1 VRLITNPRHP
11 LVARTAEP
19 PINFLLESDTVDLS
33 VSEAM
38 STDPA
43 ASEQG
48 WQNGG
53 LAPDGYPRE
62 DSVSTPGITSRK
74 LTPIGSND
82 PTPLTDYF
90 ASNPVDA
97 EPRHRKGP
105 GSIVASLS
113 SRRSSPANSGHVLP
127 PGNISI
133 PDVAV
138 LSPMSERPT
147 PQRETSQM
155 TAESSDSAATIR
167 PTHPA
172 SAPLGRPRPAYPN
185 QSFSALQGFQ
195 YPHRNH
201 PPTLRQRSSHPSQIL
216 TFSSAIASLHQTGA
230 RTAGNSPAVTPG
242 NGLFSPAVAPPAH
255 EDWESPDT
263 PGTYASPFLH
273 FTHRQAPKETHVADV
288 DVDPIS
294 GRKIINHYEIIDELG
309 RGTHGKVKLGR
320 DIKTQHTH
328 VAIKIVE
335 RYSKRRRLGKLGNA
349 EDKVKKEVAILKK
362 ARHPNVVALLE
373 VIDDPNRKKVYIVL
387 EWVERGEI
395 TWRVKAPKEIAIVE
409 ARRYESGKREKV
421 DPEWDAED
429 DAVTLEAQ
437 RRLRRQ
443 KRVLIRTA
451 RKMRQEAL
459 DNPHTWSHEMGDDFS
474 DDSDDDRLSR
484 VSTTTAGSISS
495 EVDMQKLMAAA
506 GRRISRTASPLPPI
520 PQKQESGA
528 FLTLTEER
536 PYEEP
541 DMMLSSSPVQMQ
553 DTLSHKSLDG
563 TMYGAYDFSSGEASR
578 VPSVTSLHS
587 SAKSSR
593 QNTGDLAQI
602 ANEVLESDLNP
613 ELEYVPCM
621 SMQNVRVAFRDTL
634 LGLQYLHYQG
644 IVHRDIKPPNL
655 LQTIDNRVKI
665 SDFGVSYL
673 GRPLH
678 DEEAPEELS
687 EGEAR
692 DLDDEAKELAK
703 TVGTPAFFAPELC
716 ITDPMDDPPPVT
728 KAIDVWALGI
738 TLFCMLYA
746 RTPFVDNEFVVMR
759 QIADEDIYIPRKRLL
774 PINTK
779 SQSRP
784 SSHGRIFP
792 PAGSGKRHEFDL
804 SYEPIDD
811 DLYDLLQRL
820 LIKNPSKRITL
831 EEVRHHPWVLADL
844 PNKMAWLEETDSNR
858 ESQGKK
864 IEVSNEDMN
873 TAVVPIQWVERVR
886 SGIKRVG
893 ERLGFGNVLQGRSRS
908 GSNVG
913 IPGMHSG
920 PPSTSSSSST
930 ISQDARRS
938 SLRGDES
945 IFSALKAS
953 REGEHPLSRS
963 VTASPETDKHS
974 TGFFDH
980 EILRPESMD
989 AVLSEERSPTSSP
1002 RPPPPERS
1010 RTITSTS
1017 GSVRTVKQG
1026 DVNGNLARESPPT
1039 SPGLPGTPL
1048 ALDSPGGSHLGGLLG
1063 GAGRRILKTVRERSA
1078 ARSQPADLRGR
1089 SSIRGAST
1097 ESLDP
1102 HGEPS
1107 IAVSQTS
1114 VAGHVDL
1121 PESLRVITPGSANN
1135 SRRGS
1140 PVSSRAGSV
1149 VSGSPRLLRPNFG
1162 VFSRQSSTTSLR
1174 SEARSSMSQHG
1185 SDGTPVKPMPRSL
1198 VNESSAEDWQR
1209 ADDERVRRLIREGES
1224 EGLSTHDSNGRP
1236 QVSLLGRRCPP
1247 SPDDNEIQWRRP
1259 SAADNSQPMS
1269 SQETSPTGHASQ
1281 LPSLVSSSSDFG
1293 SAVSM
1298 SVSNPSIPS
1307 VISEASS
1314 LDHVESGLG
1323 AKDSD
1328 STLNGFASTKPTFR
1342 TEFIEDE
1349 EGYSPDRDETALD
1362 SDNDDDYEDESSSDS
1377 DGGLVMRR
1385 RRSGGGKQLHH
1396 SNSSS
1401 SPRTGSLAAALEAA
1415 HSKQRRGTGLSR
1427 GSKRSSRSGS
1437 NNTMKKVRTRDS
1449 EDERGRQDIQE
1460 E

>member
-1 VRLITNPRHP
+1 MR
-11 LVARTAEP
+11 A
-19 PINFLLESDTVDLS
+19 DYD
-33 VSEAM
+33 
-38 STDPA
+38 
-43 ASEQG
+43 
-48 WQNGG
+48 
-53 LAPDGYPRE
+53 
-62 DSVSTPGITSRK
+62 STPRSEVPVSAK
-74 LTPIGSND
+74 ATPSGSNESTS
-82 PTPLTDYF
+82 TPLTDYF
-90 ASNPVDA
+90 TRNPADP
-97 EPRHRKGP
+97 ETRIRQGP

-113 SRRSSPANSGHVLP
+113 SRRSSPVYPSHASS
-127 PGNISI
+127 PGKPTI
-133 PDVAV
+133 PEVAV
-138 LSPMSERPT
+138 MSPGPSDRPV
-147 PQRETSQM
+147 PQREASTL
-155 TAESSDSAATIR
+155 TTESSDSTATLR
-167 PTHPA
+167 PTVNIGPA
-172 SAPLGRPRPAYPN
+172 SAPIGRPRPAYPN
-185 QSFSALQGFQ
+185 QSFAALQGFQ
-195 YPHRNH
+195 YPHRGH

-216 TFSSAIASLHQTGA
+216 TFSSAIASLHQSGS
-230 RTAGNSPAVTPG
+230 RTAGNSPAATPG
-242 NGLFSPAVAPPAH
+242 HGLFSPPSEPPAH
-255 EDWESPDT
+255 EDYESPNT
-263 PGTYASPFLH
+263 SGTYASPFLH

-294 GRKIINHYEIIDELG
+294 GRKLINHYEIIDELG

-320 DIKTQHTH
+320 DLSTPDSH

-373 VIDDPNRKKVYIVL
+373 VIDDPSRKKVYIVL

-395 TWRVKAPKEIAIVE
+395 TWRVKAPKETAIVE
-409 ARRYESGKREKV
+409 ARRYEREKRGKS
-421 DPEWDAED
+421 DLRWDAED
-429 DAVTLEAQ
+429 EAVTAEAQ

-443 KRVLIRTA
+443 KRVLIRAA
-451 RKMRQEAL
+451 RRIRQETL

-474 DDSDDDRLSR
+474 DESDDDRLSR
-484 VSTTTAGSISS
+484 VSTTTAGSAPC
-495 EVDMQKLMAAA
+495 EVDIAKLMAAA
-506 GRRISRTASPLPPI
+506 GRRISRTASPMPTI
-520 PQKQESGA
+520 PQKQETGA

-541 DMMLSSSPVQMQ
+541 DTRMSSSPVQME
-553 DTLSHKSLDG
+553 TISHKSLDG
-563 TMYGAYDFSSGEASR
+563 TMYGAYDFSSGENSR
-578 VPSVTSLHS
+578 VPSIVNSLHS
-587 SAKSSR
+587 SANPSR
-593 QNTGDLAQI
+593 HNTGDLAQI

-655 LQTIDNRVKI
+655 LQTIDHRVKI

-687 EGEAR
+687 ENEAR

-746 RTPFVDNEFVVMR
+746 RTPYVDNEFVVMR
-759 QIADEDIYIPRKRLL
+759 QIADEEIYIPRKRLL

-779 SQSRP
+779 PQSRP
-784 SSHGRIFP
+784 GSHGRVFP
-792 PAGSGKRHEFDL
+792 PAGSGKRHELDL
-804 SYEPIDD
+804 SYEEIDD
-811 DLYDLLQRL
+811 DLHDLLKRL
-820 LIKNPSKRITL
+820 LTKDPNKRITL
-831 EEVRHHPWVLADL
+831 EEVRHHPWVLSDL
-844 PNKMAWLEETDSNR
+844 PNKMSWLDETDSNR
-858 ESQGKK
+858 QSQGKK
-864 IEVSNEDMN
+864 IEVSNEDVN
-873 TAVVPIQWVERVR
+873 TAVVPLQWVERMR

-908 GSNVG
+908 GSTAG
-913 IPGMHSG
+913 TPGAHSG
-920 PPSTSSSSST
+920 PPSASSSSST
-930 ISQDARRS
+930 ISQDARRH

-963 VTASPETDKHS
+963 VTASPETERH
-974 TGFFDH
+974 TNGFF
-980 EILRPESMD
+980 EPEPPRPESV
-989 AVLSEERSPTSSP
+989 ASVLSQRMHASSP

-1017 GSVRTVKQG
+1017 GSVRTVKQS
-1026 DVNGNLARESPPT
+1026 DVKEGSPPP
-1039 SPGLPGTPL
+1039 SPGLPGTPM
-1048 ALDSPGGSHLGGLLG
+1048 ALESPGGSNLGGLLG

-1078 ARSQPADLRGR
+1078 ARSHAPDFRGR
-1089 SSIRGAST
+1089 SSNREGST

-1102 HGEPS
+1102 HAGPS
-1107 IAVSQTS
+1107 VAVSQTS
-1114 VAGHVDL
+1114 AAGHVDL
-1121 PESLRVITPGSANN
+1121 PEALRVITPGTSANN

-1140 PVSSRAGSV
+1140 PVSSRAPSV
-1149 VSGSPRLLRPNFG
+1149 VSGSPKFLRSTRGPL
-1162 VFSRQSSTTSLR
+1162 SRKSSASSLR
-1174 SEARSSMSQHG
+1174 SDARSSVSHHG
-1185 SDGTPVKPMPRSL
+1185 NEETPVKQAARNVMP
-1198 VNESSAEDWQR
+1198 ESSAEDWQR
-1209 ADDERVRRLIREGES
+1209 ADDERVRKLIREGES
-1224 EGLSTHDSNGRP
+1224 DDNASHDGHPRP
-1236 QVSLLGRRCPP
+1236 QVTLHRRRCPP
-1247 SPDDNEIQWRRP
+1247 SPDDHDPHRIDLRRP
-1259 SAADNSQPMS
+1259 SAADVS
-1269 SQETSPTGHASQ
+1269 SHETSPTGHAGQ
-1281 LPSLVSSSSDFG
+1281 LPPSLVSSSSDFG

-1314 LDHVESGLG
+1314 VDPAEGVPTEELE

-1328 STLNGFASTKPTFR
+1328 STLNNGFTKPTFR
-1342 TEFIEDE
+1342 TELVEDE
-1349 EGYSPDRDETALD
+1349 EGYSPDHDETALD
-1362 SDNDDDYEDESSSDS
+1362 SDNDDDDDDDYESSSDS

-1385 RRSGGGKQLHH
+1385 RRSGGGKALHH

-1401 SPRTGSLAAALEAA
+1401 SPRNGSLAAALEAA
-1415 HSKQRRGTGLSR
+1415 HAKQRRGTGLSR

-1449 EDERGRQDIQE
+1449 EDERAHQDIQE

>member
-1 VRLITNPRHP
+1 
-11 LVARTAEP
+11 
-19 PINFLLESDTVDLS
+19 
-33 VSEAM
+33 M
-38 STDPA
+38 STDSA
-43 ASEQG
+43 ASEQD

-53 LAPDGYPRE
+53 LAPDGYQRE
-62 DSVSTPGITSRK
+62 DSTSTLGITSRK

-113 SRRSSPANSGHVLP
+113 SRRSSPANSGHVLS
-127 PGNISI
+127 PGHIVI

-409 ARRYESGKREKV
+409 ARRYERGRREKV
-421 DPEWDAED
+421 DPKWDAED

-443 KRVLIRTA
+443 KRLLIRTA

-484 VSTTTAGSISS
+484 VSTTTAGSIPS

-506 GRRISRTASPLPPI
+506 GRRISRTASPLPTI

-563 TMYGAYDFSSGEASR
+563 TMYGAYDFSSGETSR
-578 VPSVTSLHS
+578 IPSVTSLHS

-908 GSNVG
+908 GSNAG

-989 AVLSEERSPTSSP
+989 TVLSEDRSSTSSP

-1026 DVNGNLARESPPT
+1026 DLNGNLARESPPT

-1063 GAGRRILKTVRERSA
+1063 GAGRRILRTVRERSA
-1078 ARSQPADLRGR
+1078 ARSQPADPRGR

-1107 IAVSQTS
+1107 VAVSQTS

-1162 VFSRQSSTTSLR
+1162 AFSRQSSTTSLR

-1198 VNESSAEDWQR
+1198 VTESSAEDWQR
-1209 ADDERVRRLIREGES
+1209 ADDERVRKLIREGEA

-1269 SQETSPTGHASQ
+1269 SQETSPTGHATQ

-1314 LDHVESGLG
+1314 IDHVESGLG

-1342 TEFIEDE
+1342 TELVEDE

>member
-1 VRLITNPRHP
+1 MT
-11 LVARTAEP
+11 
-19 PINFLLESDTVDLS
+19 
-33 VSEAM
+33 
-38 STDPA
+38 TDPA
-43 ASEQG
+43 PSEQDR
-48 WQNGG
+48 QDGG
-53 LAPDGYPRE
+53 MTPDGHRRE
-62 DSVSTPGITSRK
+62 ASASTPQSGAPLYVRF
-74 LTPIGSND
+74 TPSESNGSAS
-82 PTPLTDYF
+82 LTDYF
-90 ASNPVDA
+90 VSNPADTA
-97 EPRHRKGP
+97 PPHRNGP
-105 GSIVASLS
+105 GSTATSLS
-113 SRRSSPANSGHVLP
+113 SRRSSPVNHSHAQSSGQP
-127 PGNISI
+127 SM

-138 LSPMSERPT
+138 LSPMSERPV
-147 PQRETSQM
+147 PQREASHL

-167 PTHPA
+167 PLPA
-172 SAPLGRPRPAYPN
+172 ASLSAPLGRPRPAYPN
-185 QSFSALQGFQ
+185 QSFAALQGFQ
-195 YPHRNH
+195 YPHRGH

-216 TFSSAIASLHQTGA
+216 TFSSAIASLHQSGS
-230 RTAGNSPAVTPG
+230 RTVGNSPAVTPG
-242 NGLFSPAVAPPAH
+242 NGLFSPSTGPPAH

-294 GRKIINHYEIIDELG
+294 GRKLINHYEIIDELG

-320 DIKTQHTH
+320 DLKTHDTH

-373 VIDDPNRKKVYIVL
+373 VIDDPSRKKVYIVL

-409 ARRYESGKREKV
+409 ARRYEREKREKS
-421 DPEWDAED
+421 DSKWDAED
-429 DAVTLEAQ
+429 NAVLTEAQ

-443 KRVLIRTA
+443 KRLLIRTA
-451 RKMRQEAL
+451 RRMRQEAL
-459 DNPHTWSHEMGDDFS
+459 SNPHTWSHEMGDDLS

-484 VSTTTAGSISS
+484 VSTATAGSLSS
-495 EVDMQKLMAAA
+495 EVDLAKLMAAA
-506 GRRISRTASPLPPI
+506 GRRISRTASPLPTI

-553 DTLSHKSLDG
+553 DTVSQKSLDG
-563 TMYGAYDFSSGEASR
+563 TMYGAYDFSSGETSR
-578 VPSVTSLHS
+578 VPSVAGLHS
-587 SAKSSR
+587 SAKPSR
-593 QNTGDLAQI
+593 QNTGDLGQI
-602 ANEVLESDLNP
+602 AAEVLESDLNP

-655 LQTIDNRVKI
+655 LQTIDHRVKI

-687 EGEAR
+687 ENEAR

-746 RTPFVDNEFVVMR
+746 RTPYVDNEFVVMR

-792 PAGSGKRHEFDL
+792 PVGSGKRHEFDL
-804 SYEPIDD
+804 VYEPIDD
-811 DLYDLLQRL
+811 DLHDLLQRL
-820 LIKNPSKRITL
+820 LTKDPGKRITL

-858 ESQGKK
+858 QSQGKK
-864 IEVSNEDMN
+864 IEVSNEDVN
-873 TAVVPIQWVERVR
+873 TAVVPLQWVERVR

-908 GSNVG
+908 GSNAG
-913 IPGMHSG
+913 IPGSPSG

-930 ISQDARRS
+930 ISQDARRH

-963 VTASPETDKHS
+963 VTASPETEKNGN
-974 TGFFDH
+974 GFFDH
-980 EILRPESMD
+980 EIQRPESVGMI
-989 AVLSEERSPTSSP
+989 LSQERP

-1017 GSVRTVKQG
+1017 GSVRTVKQA
-1026 DVNGNLARESPPT
+1026 DVNGNLAKDSPPA

-1048 ALDSPGGSHLGGLLG
+1048 ALESPGGSHLGGLLG

-1078 ARSQPADLRGR
+1078 ARSQPSDLRGR

-1097 ESLDP
+1097 ESLDA

-1121 PESLRVITPGSANN
+1121 PESLRVITPATSANN
-1135 SRRGS
+1135 SARGS

-1162 VFSRQSSTTSLR
+1162 LISRKSSTASLK
-1174 SEARSSMSQHG
+1174 SEAVSSISHHG
-1185 SDGTPVKPMPRSL
+1185 SEGTPVKHLSRTL
-1198 VNESSAEDWQR
+1198 VTESSAEDWQR
-1209 ADDERVRRLIREGES
+1209 ADDERIRKLIRES
-1224 EGLSTHDSNGRP
+1224 ETDGLNSNGINGRP
-1236 QVSLLGRRCPP
+1236 QVSLHRRRCPP
-1247 SPDDNEIQWRRP
+1247 SPDDDTRGDIEWRSSR
-1259 SAADNSQPMS
+1259 AADASQPAS
-1269 SQETSPTGHASQ
+1269 SQETSPTGHGGQ
-1281 LPSLVSSSSDFG
+1281 LPSSLLSSSSDLG

-1314 LDHVESGLG
+1314 IEAVDSAPAEELE

-1328 STLNGFASTKPTFR
+1328 STLNGFVKPTLS
-1342 TEFIEDE
+1342 TELVEDE
-1349 EGYSPDRDETALD
+1349 EGYSPDRDETALH
-1362 SDNDDDYEDESSSDS
+1362 SDNEDDYDDESSSDS

-1385 RRSGGGKQLHH
+1385 RRSGGNTKQLQH

-1415 HSKQRRGTGLSR
+1415 HAKQRRGTGLSR

-1449 EDERGRQDIQE
+1449 EDERSRQDIQE

>member
-1 VRLITNPRHP
+1 VRLTKNRGRLSADTCAP
-11 LVARTAEP
+11 EYP
-19 PINFLLESDTVDLS
+19 PHETSDFALDIHVL
-33 VSEAM
+33 SEAM

-43 ASEQG
+43 AGEQDR
-48 WQNGG
+48 QNGK
-53 LAPDGYPRE
+53 PVSEVYKRE
-62 DSVSTPGITSRK
+62 DYDNTPRSEAPGSVK
-74 LTPIGSND
+74 
-82 PTPLTDYF
+82 PTPSGSSESSPWTDYF
-90 ASNPVDA
+90 APIANSTDKELPI
-97 EPRHRKGP
+97 RRGP
-105 GSIVASLS
+105 GSIAASLS
-113 SRRSSPANSGHVLP
+113 SRRSSPNHVQS
-127 PGNISI
+127 PGRQPVTDILMSS
-133 PDVAV
+133 AAT
-138 LSPMSERPT
+138 SERPA
-147 PQRETSQM
+147 PQRETSTL
-155 TAESSDSAATIR
+155 TAESSDSSATIR
-167 PTHPA
+167 PAPA
-172 SAPLGRPRPAYPN
+172 SAPLGRSRPAYPN
-185 QSFSALQGFQ
+185 QSFAALQGFQ
-195 YPHRNH
+195 YPHRGH
-201 PPTLRQRSSHPSQIL
+201 PPTLRQRSSQPSQIL
-216 TFSSAIASLHQTGA
+216 TFSSAIASLHQSGS
-230 RTAGNSPAVTPG
+230 RTAGNSPAATPG
-242 NGLFSPAVAPPAH
+242 HGLYTPATTEPQH
-255 EDWESPDT
+255 EEWESPDT

-294 GRKIINHYEIIDELG
+294 GRKLINHYEIIDELG

-320 DIKTQHTH
+320 DLQTADSY

-373 VIDDPNRKKVYIVL
+373 VIDDPSRKKVYIVL

-409 ARRYESGKREKV
+409 ARRYEREKRANS
-421 DPEWDAED
+421 DSAWDAED
-429 DAVTLEAQ
+429 DAVLAEAQ

-443 KRVLIRTA
+443 KRLLIRAA
-451 RKMRQEAL
+451 RNMKQKTL

-484 VSTTTAGSISS
+484 VSTTTAGSLPS
-495 EVDMQKLMAAA
+495 EVDIAKFMA
-506 GRRISRTASPLPPI
+506 GVNRRISRTASPMPTI
-520 PQKQESGA
+520 PQKQETGA

-541 DMMLSSSPVQMQ
+541 DMTLSSSPVQMP
-553 DTLSHKSLDG
+553 DTVSQKSLDG
-563 TMYGAYDFSSGEASR
+563 TMYGAYDFSSGEHSR
-578 VPSVTSLHS
+578 VNSVVNSLHS
-587 SAKSSR
+587 SAKPSR
-593 QNTGDLAQI
+593 HNTEDLAQI
-602 ANEVLESDLNP
+602 AAEVLESDLNP

-621 SMQNVRVAFRDTL
+621 PMQSVRVAFRDTL

-655 LQTIDNRVKI
+655 LQTIDHRVKI

-687 EGEAR
+687 ESEAH

-716 ITDPMDDPPPVT
+716 ITDPMEDPPPVT

-746 RTPFVDNEFVVMR
+746 RTPYVDNEFVVMR
-759 QIADEDIYIPRKRLL
+759 QIADEEIYIPRKRLL

-792 PAGSGKRHEFDL
+792 PVGSGKRHELDL
-804 SYEPIDD
+804 CYEEIDD
-811 DLYDLLQRL
+811 DLFDLLKRL
-820 LIKNPSKRITL
+820 LTKDPGKRITL
-831 EEVRHHPWVLADL
+831 EEVRHHSWVLADL
-844 PNKMAWLEETDSNR
+844 PNPKAWLEETDSNR
-858 ESQGKK
+858 QSQGKK
-864 IEVSNEDMN
+864 IEVSNEDVN
-873 TAVVPIQWVERVR
+873 TAVVPLQWVERVR

-908 GSNVG
+908 GSSAG
-913 IPGMHSG
+913 IPGSQSG
-920 PPSTSSSSST
+920 PPSTASSSST
-930 ISQDARRS
+930 ISHDARRP

-953 REGEHPLSRS
+953 REGDHPLSRS
-963 VTASPETDKHS
+963 VTASPETEKHS
-974 TGFFDH
+974 SGFFDH
-980 EILRPESMD
+980 ESSRPDSMSAVMSEST
-989 AVLSEERSPTSSP
+989 TSSP
-1002 RPPPPERS
+1002 RPHPPERS

-1017 GSVRTVKQG
+1017 GSVRTVKQS
-1026 DVNGNLARESPPT
+1026 DVKSNLGRESPPP
-1039 SPGLPGTPL
+1039 SPGLPGTPV
-1048 ALDSPGGSHLGGLLG
+1048 ALDSPGGSNLGGLLG
-1063 GAGRRILKTVRERSA
+1063 GAGRRILKTVRERSV
-1078 ARSQPADLRGR
+1078 ARSQASDSRGR
-1089 SSIRGAST
+1089 SMNREDST
-1097 ESLDP
+1097 DSLDS
-1102 HGEPS
+1102 HSVPS
-1107 IAVSQTS
+1107 VAVSQTS

-1121 PESLRVITPGSANN
+1121 PEALRIAPSTN
-1135 SRRGS
+1135 SRS
-1140 PVSSRAGSV
+1140 SSRAPSV
-1149 VSGSPRLLRPNFG
+1149 VSGSPKFLRPNYG
-1162 VFSRQSSTTSLR
+1162 PLSRKSSTTSLR
-1174 SEARSSMSQHG
+1174 SSTSHHANDE
-1185 SDGTPVKPMPRSL
+1185 TPVKQTSRNL
-1198 VNESSAEDWQR
+1198 VTESTSEDWQR
-1209 ADDERVRRLIREGES
+1209 ADDERIRKLIREGEDERAS
-1224 EGLSTHDSNGRP
+1224 RYVSQHAP
-1236 QVSLLGRRCPP
+1236 QVYHHRQCPP
-1247 SPDDNEIQWRRP
+1247 SPDDHGISSNSESRRP
-1259 SAADNSQPMS
+1259 SAAEISQRGS
-1269 SQETSPTGHASQ
+1269 SHETSPTGHAGQ
-1281 LPSLVSSSSDFG
+1281 LPPSLVSSTSDFG

-1314 LDHVESGLG
+1314 IDPAEPAPTEELE

-1328 STLNGFASTKPTFR
+1328 STLNDFSKPTFR

-1362 SDNDDDYEDESSSDS
+1362 SDNDDDYDDESSSDS

-1385 RRSGGGKQLHH
+1385 RRSGGNKQLHH

-1401 SPRTGSLAAALEAA
+1401 SPRTSSLAAALEAA
-1415 HSKQRRGTGLSR
+1415 HAKQRRGTGLSR

-1449 EDERGRQDIQE
+1449 EDERARQDIQE

>member
-1 VRLITNPRHP
+1 
-11 LVARTAEP
+11 
-19 PINFLLESDTVDLS
+19 
-33 VSEAM
+33 M

-43 ASEQG
+43 ASEQHS
-48 WQNGG
+48 QNGG
-53 LAPDGYPRE
+53 QAPGGHKRE
-62 DSVSTPGITSRK
+62 ASASTPRFEMPQYTK
-74 LTPIGSND
+74 PTPSASNEST
-82 PTPLTDYF
+82 TPLTDYF

-97 EPRHRKGP
+97 EPRFKKGP

-113 SRRSSPANSGHVLP
+113 SRRSSPVYPNHAQS
-127 PGNISI
+127 PGLSAM

-138 LSPMSERPT
+138 LSPMSERPV
-147 PQRETSQM
+147 PQREASHL
-155 TAESSDSAATIR
+155 TAESSDSAATLR
-167 PTHPA
+167 PAPA

-216 TFSSAIASLHQTGA
+216 TFSSAIASLHQTGS
-230 RTAGNSPAVTPG
+230 RTAGNSPAATPG
-242 NGLFSPAVAPPAH
+242 NNGLYTPATAPPAH

-294 GRKIINHYEIIDELG
+294 GRKLINHYEIIDELG

-320 DIKTQHTH
+320 DLKTQNNH

-362 ARHPNVVALLE
+362 ARHPNIVALLE
-373 VIDDPNRKKVYIVL
+373 VIDDPSRKKVYIVL

-409 ARRYESGKREKV
+409 ARRYEREKRENSDSK
-421 DPEWDAED
+421 WDAED
-429 DAVTLEAQ
+429 DAVLSEAQ
-437 RRLRRQ
+437 RRLRRH
-443 KRVLIRTA
+443 KRLLIRTA
-451 RKMRQEAL
+451 RRMRQEAL
-459 DNPHTWSHEMGDDFS
+459 DNPHTWSHEMGDDLS

-484 VSTTTAGSISS
+484 VSTTTAGSLSS
-495 EVDMQKLMAAA
+495 DVDMAKLMAAA

-520 PQKQESGA
+520 PQAQESGA

-553 DTLSHKSLDG
+553 DTISHKSLDG
-563 TMYGAYDFSSGEASR
+563 TMYGAYDFSSGETSR
-578 VPSVTSLHS
+578 VHSNASLHS
-587 SAKSSR
+587 SAKPSR
-593 QNTGDLAQI
+593 HNTGDLAQI
-602 ANEVLESDLNP
+602 AAEVLESDLNP

-655 LQTIDNRVKI
+655 LQTIEGRVKI

-687 EGEAR
+687 ENEAR

-746 RTPFVDNEFVVMR
+746 RTPYVDNEFVVMR
-759 QIADEDIYIPRKRLL
+759 QIADEEIYIPRKRLL

-804 SYEPIDD
+804 SYEAIDD
-811 DLYDLLQRL
+811 DLHDLLQRL
-820 LIKNPSKRITL
+820 LIKDPGKRITL

-844 PNKMAWLEETDSNR
+844 PNKVAWLEETDSNR
-858 ESQGKK
+858 QSEGKK
-864 IEVSNEDMN
+864 IEVSNDDVD
-873 TAVVPIQWVERVR
+873 TAVVPLQWVERVR

-908 GSNVG
+908 GSNAG
-913 IPGMHSG
+913 IPGAHSG
-920 PPSTSSSSST
+920 PPSASSSSST
-930 ISQDARRS
+930 ISQDARRH

-963 VTASPETDKHS
+963 VTASPETEKHS
-974 TGFFDH
+974 IGFFDH
-980 EILRPESMD
+980 ESPRPESV
-989 AVLSEERSPTSSP
+989 ASILSQDRLVTSSP

-1017 GSVRTVKQG
+1017 GSVRTVKQS
-1026 DVNGNLARESPPT
+1026 DVNGNLAKDSPPS
-1039 SPGLPGTPL
+1039 SPGLPGAPL
-1048 ALDSPGGSHLGGLLG
+1048 ALESPGGSHLGGLLG

-1078 ARSQPADLRGR
+1078 ARSQTSDLRGR
-1089 SSIRGAST
+1089 SSTRGAST

-1114 VAGHVDL
+1114 VSGHVDL

-1162 VFSRQSSTTSLR
+1162 ALSRMSSTASLRSLR
-1174 SEARSSMSQHG
+1174 SEARSSTSHHG
-1185 SDGTPVKPMPRSL
+1185 DEETPVKPRS
-1198 VNESSAEDWQR
+1198 VVTESSAEDWQR
-1209 ADDERVRRLIREGES
+1209 ADDERIRKLIREGEAD
-1224 EGLSTHDSNGRP
+1224 GLSTHDSNGRP
-1236 QVSLLGRRCPP
+1236 RVSLHRRRCPP
-1247 SPDDNEIQWRRP
+1247 SPDDHSPNDIEWRRP
-1259 SAADNSQPMS
+1259 SAASASQPMS
-1269 SQETSPTGHASQ
+1269 SHETSPTGHASQ
-1281 LPSLVSSSSDFG
+1281 LPPSLVSSSSDFG

-1314 LDHVESGLG
+1314 IDPMESAPTEALE

-1328 STLNGFASTKPTFR
+1328 STLNGFTKPTFR
-1342 TEFIEDE
+1342 TELVEDE
-1349 EGYSPDRDETALD
+1349 EGYSPDHDETALD

-1385 RRSGGGKQLHH
+1385 RRSGGNKQLHH

-1401 SPRTGSLAAALEAA
+1401 STRTGGLAAALEAA

>member
-1 VRLITNPRHP
+1 
-11 LVARTAEP
+11 
-19 PINFLLESDTVDLS
+19 
-33 VSEAM
+33 
-38 STDPA
+38 
-43 ASEQG
+43 
-48 WQNGG
+48 
-53 LAPDGYPRE
+53 
-62 DSVSTPGITSRK
+62 
-74 LTPIGSND
+74 
-82 PTPLTDYF
+82 
-90 ASNPVDA
+90 
-97 EPRHRKGP
+97 
-105 GSIVASLS
+105 
-113 SRRSSPANSGHVLP
+113 
-127 PGNISI
+127 
-133 PDVAV
+133 
-138 LSPMSERPT
+138 
-147 PQRETSQM
+147 M
-155 TAESSDSAATIR
+155 TAQSSDSAATLR
-167 PTHPA
+167 PAPA
-172 SAPLGRPRPAYPN
+172 PAPRGPPRPAYPN

-195 YPHRNH
+195 YPLRNH
-201 PPTLRQRSSHPSQIL
+201 PPTLRQRTSHPSQIL
-216 TFSSAIASLHQTGA
+216 TFSSAIASLHQSGS
-230 RTAGNSPAVTPG
+230 RTVGNSPVVTPG
-242 NGLFSPAVAPPAH
+242 NNGLYTPAVPPPAH
-255 EDWESPDT
+255 EVWESPDT

-288 DVDPIS
+288 DVDPVS
-294 GRKIINHYEIIDELG
+294 GRKLINHYEIIDELG

-320 DIKTQHTH
+320 DLKTANNH

-362 ARHPNVVALLE
+362 ARHPNIVALLE
-373 VIDDPNRKKVYIVL
+373 VIDDPSRKKVYIVL

-409 ARRYESGKREKV
+409 ARRYEREKREYSDSK
-421 DPEWDAED
+421 WDAED
-429 DAVTLEAQ
+429 DAVLSEAQ

-443 KRVLIRTA
+443 KRLLIRTA

-459 DNPHTWSHEMGDDFS
+459 DNPHTWSHEMGDDCS
-474 DDSDDDRLSR
+474 DDSEDDRLSR
-484 VSTTTAGSISS
+484 VSTTTAGSGPS
-495 EVDMQKLMAAA
+495 ETDLARFMAAA
-506 GRRISRTASPLPPI
+506 ERRISRTASPLPTI
-520 PQKQESGA
+520 PQVPESGA
-528 FLTLTEER
+528 FLTLTAER

-553 DTLSHKSLDG
+553 DTFSPKSLEG
-563 TMYGAYDFSSGEASR
+563 TMYGAYDFSSGENSR
-578 VPSVTSLHS
+578 VPSNTSLHS

-593 QNTGDLAQI
+593 HNTGDLAQI
-602 ANEVLESDLNP
+602 AAEVLESDLNP

-655 LQTIDNRVKI
+655 LQTIEGRVKI

-687 EGEAR
+687 ENEAR

-746 RTPFVDNEFVVMR
+746 RTPYVDNEFVVMR
-759 QIADEDIYIPRKRLL
+759 QIADEEIYIPRKRLL

-811 DLYDLLQRL
+811 DLHDLLQRL
-820 LIKNPSKRITL
+820 LIKDPGKRITL

-858 ESQGKK
+858 QSEGKK
-864 IEVSNEDMN
+864 IEVSNDDVD

-908 GSNVG
+908 GSTAG
-913 IPGMHSG
+913 LPGSHSG
-920 PPSTSSSSST
+920 PPSTTSSSST

-963 VTASPETDKHS
+963 VTASPETEKHS

-980 EILRPESMD
+980 DSPRPESVD
-989 AVLSEERSPTSSP
+989 TILSQDRVATSSP

-1017 GSVRTVKQG
+1017 GSVRTVKQS
-1026 DVNGNLARESPPT
+1026 DVNGKLTKETPPS

-1048 ALDSPGGSHLGGLLG
+1048 ALESPGGSHLGGLLG

-1078 ARSQPADLRGR
+1078 ARSQTSDLRGR
-1089 SSIRGAST
+1089 SSNRGAST

-1114 VAGHVDL
+1114 VSGHVDL
-1121 PESLRVITPGSANN
+1121 PESLRAITPGSANN
-1135 SRRGS
+1135 SRRAS

-1149 VSGSPRLLRPNFG
+1149 VSSSPKLLRPNFG
-1162 VFSRQSSTTSLR
+1162 ALSRMSSTASLRSLR
-1174 SEARSSMSQHG
+1174 SETRSSTSQHA
-1185 SDGTPVKPMPRSL
+1185 DEETPVKPRS
-1198 VNESSAEDWQR
+1198 VVTESSAEDWQR
-1209 ADDERVRRLIREGES
+1209 AEDERIRKLIREGEA
-1224 EGLSTHDSNGRP
+1224 ERLSSQDSNGRP
-1236 QVSLLGRRCPP
+1236 QVSLHRRRCPP
-1247 SPDDNEIQWRRP
+1247 SPDDHSPNDIEWRHP
-1259 SAADNSQPMS
+1259 TAAHASQPTS
-1269 SQETSPTGHASQ
+1269 SHETSPTGHASQ
-1281 LPSLVSSSSDFG
+1281 LPPSLVSSSSDFG

-1307 VISEASS
+1307 AISEASS
-1314 LDHVESGLG
+1314 IDPLETAPAEELET
-1323 AKDSD
+1323 KDSD
-1328 STLNGFASTKPTFR
+1328 STLNGFTKPTFR
-1342 TEFIEDE
+1342 TELVEDE
-1349 EGYSPDRDETALD
+1349 EGYSPDHDEMALD
-1362 SDNDDDYEDESSSDS
+1362 SDNEDDYESESSSDS

-1449 EDERGRQDIQE
+1449 EDERGREDIQE

>member
-1 VRLITNPRHP
+1 
-11 LVARTAEP
+11 
-19 PINFLLESDTVDLS
+19 
-33 VSEAM
+33 M

-43 ASEQG
+43 ASKQDMQE
-48 WQNGG
+48 GG
-53 LAPDGYPRE
+53 LAPDGYPR
-62 DSVSTPGITSRK
+62 DASASTPQPDVPLHK
-74 LTPIGSND
+74 KVTPSGSNESAS
-82 PTPLTDYF
+82 LTDYF
-90 ASNPVDA
+90 TSNPADS
-97 EPRHRKGP
+97 HRKGP

-113 SRRSSPANSGHVLP
+113 SRRSSPVHPNHAAQS
-127 PGNISI
+127 PGKISI

-138 LSPMSERPT
+138 LSPMSERPG
-147 PQRETSQM
+147 PQRESSHM
-155 TAESSDSAATIR
+155 TAESSDSAATLR
-167 PTHPA
+167 PIST
-172 SAPLGRPRPAYPN
+172 SAALHGRPRPAYPN

-216 TFSSAIASLHQTGA
+216 TFSSAIASLHQSGS
-230 RTAGNSPAVTPG
+230 RTVGNSPAVTPG
-242 NGLFSPAVAPPAH
+242 NGLFTPAVAPPAH

-294 GRKIINHYEIIDELG
+294 GRKLINHYEIIDELG

-320 DIKTQHTH
+320 DLKTQDTH

-373 VIDDPNRKKVYIVL
+373 VIDDPSRKKVYIVL

-409 ARRYESGKREKV
+409 ARRYEREKRLQT
-421 DPEWDAED
+421 DSKWDAED
-429 DAVTLEAQ
+429 DAVLSEAQ

-443 KRVLIRTA
+443 KRLLIRTA
-451 RKMRQEAL
+451 RRMRQEAL

-484 VSTTTAGSISS
+484 VSTATAGSLSS
-495 EVDMQKLMAAA
+495 EVDLAKLMAAA
-506 GRRISRTASPLPPI
+506 GRRISRTASPLPTI

-553 DTLSHKSLDG
+553 DTISHKSLDG

-578 VPSVTSLHS
+578 VASVASLHS

-602 ANEVLESDLNP
+602 AAEVLESDLNP

-655 LQTIDNRVKI
+655 LQTIDHRVKI

-678 DEEAPEELS
+678 DEELPEELS
-687 EGEAR
+687 ENEAR

-746 RTPFVDNEFVVMR
+746 RTPYVDNEFVVMR
-759 QIADEDIYIPRKRLL
+759 QIADEEIYIPRKRLL

-811 DLYDLLQRL
+811 DLHDLLQRL
-820 LIKNPSKRITL
+820 LTKDPGKRITL

-858 ESQGKK
+858 QSQGKK
-864 IEVSNEDMN
+864 IEVSNEDVN
-873 TAVVPIQWVERVR
+873 TAVVPLQWVERVR

-893 ERLGFGNVLQGRSRS
+893 ERLGFGNVLQGRTRS
-908 GSNVG
+908 GSTAGVSG
-913 IPGMHSG
+913 AQSG

-930 ISQDARRS
+930 ISQDARRH

-963 VTASPETDKHS
+963 VTASPETEKHS

-980 EILRPESMD
+980 EIQRPESVGTM
-989 AVLSEERSPTSSP
+989 LSQDRSSTASP

-1017 GSVRTVKQG
+1017 GSVRTVKQS
-1026 DVNGNLARESPPT
+1026 DVNGNLARESPPV

-1078 ARSQPADLRGR
+1078 ARSQPSDLRGR
-1089 SSIRGAST
+1089 SSNRGPSAST

-1107 IAVSQTS
+1107 VAVSQTS

-1121 PESLRVITPGSANN
+1121 PEALRVITPATSANN
-1135 SRRGS
+1135 SVRGS
-1140 PVSSRAGSV
+1140 PVSSRAASV
-1149 VSGSPRLLRPNFG
+1149 VSGSPKFLRPNFG
-1162 VFSRQSSTTSLR
+1162 GLSRKSSTTSIR
-1174 SEARSSMSQHG
+1174 SDARSSTSHHG
-1185 SDGTPVKPMPRSL
+1185 TEDTPVKQAPQSL
-1198 VNESSAEDWQR
+1198 VTESSADDWQR
-1209 ADDERVRRLIREGES
+1209 ADDERIRRLIREGEAD
-1224 EGLSTHDSNGRP
+1224 GHHDSNGRP
-1236 QVSLLGRRCPP
+1236 QVSLHRRRCPS
-1247 SPDDNEIQWRRP
+1247 SPDDHARNEIEWRRP
-1259 SAADNSQPMS
+1259 STADTSHPVS
-1269 SQETSPTGHASQ
+1269 SHETSPTGHASQ
-1281 LPSLVSSSSDFG
+1281 LPGSLVSSSSDFG

-1314 LDHVESGLG
+1314 IDPVESIPTEELET
-1323 AKDSD
+1323 KDSD
-1328 STLNGFASTKPTFR
+1328 STLNGFTKPTFR
-1342 TEFIEDE
+1342 TELVEDE

-1362 SDNDDDYEDESSSDS
+1362 SDNDDDDDDYEDESSSDS

-1415 HSKQRRGTGLSR
+1415 HAKQRRGTGLSR

>member
-1 VRLITNPRHP
+1 
-11 LVARTAEP
+11 
-19 PINFLLESDTVDLS
+19 
-33 VSEAM
+33 M

-43 ASEQG
+43 ASEQRR
-48 WQNGG
+48 QDEG
-53 LAPDGYPRE
+53 LAPDEHPRE
-62 DSVSTPGITSRK
+62 ASTSTPRVEAPPPNKPMPSG
-74 LTPIGSND
+74 LNGS
-82 PTPLTDYF
+82 TTLTDYF
-90 ASNPVDA
+90 TSNAADP

-105 GSIVASLS
+105 GSIVAELS
-113 SRRSSPANSGHVLP
+113 SRRSSPIYHSHAQS
-127 PGNISI
+127 PGKS
-133 PDVAV
+133 PMQDVNV
-138 LSPMSERPT
+138 LSPMSERPA
-147 PQRETSQM
+147 PQREASHL
-155 TAESSDSAATIR
+155 TAVSSDSAATIR
-167 PTHPA
+167 PAPT

-185 QSFSALQGFQ
+185 QSFAALQGFQ

-216 TFSSAIASLHQTGA
+216 TFSSAIASLHQSGS
-230 RTAGNSPAVTPG
+230 RTVGNSPAATPG
-242 NGLFSPAVAPPAH
+242 NNGLYTPAIAPPAH

-273 FTHRQAPKETHVADV
+273 FTHRQAPKETHIADV

-294 GRKIINHYEIIDELG
+294 GRKLINHYEIIDELG

-320 DIKTQHTH
+320 DLKTHDNH

-362 ARHPNVVALLE
+362 ARHPNIVALLE
-373 VIDDPNRKKVYIVL
+373 VIDDPSRKKVYIVL

-409 ARRYESGKREKV
+409 ARRYEREKREKS
-421 DPEWDAED
+421 DSKWDAED
-429 DAVTLEAQ
+429 DAVLLEAQ
-437 RRLRRQ
+437 RRLRRH

-451 RKMRQEAL
+451 RKMRQEAS
-459 DNPHTWSHEMGDDFS
+459 DNPHTWSHEMGDDLS

-484 VSTTTAGSISS
+484 VSTATAGSLSS
-495 EVDMQKLMAAA
+495 EVDMTKLMAAA
-506 GRRISRTASPLPPI
+506 GRRISRTASPLPTI

-541 DMMLSSSPVQMQ
+541 DMMLSSSPVQMP
-553 DTLSHKSLDG
+553 DTFSHKSLDG
-563 TMYGAYDFSSGEASR
+563 TMYGAYDFSSGETSR

-587 SAKSSR
+587 SANSSR

-602 ANEVLESDLNP
+602 AAEVLESDLNP

-655 LQTIDNRVKI
+655 LQTIENRVKI

-687 EGEAR
+687 ENEAR

-746 RTPFVDNEFVVMR
+746 RTPYVDNEFVVMR
-759 QIADEDIYIPRKRLL
+759 QIADEEIYIPRKRLL

-784 SSHGRIFP
+784 SSHGRVFP

-804 SYEPIDD
+804 SYESIDD
-811 DLYDLLQRL
+811 DLHDLLKRL
-820 LIKNPSKRITL
+820 LTKDPGKRITL

-858 ESQGKK
+858 QSQGKK
-864 IEVSNEDMN
+864 IEVSNDDVD
-873 TAVVPIQWVERVR
+873 TAVVPLQWVERVR

-908 GSNVG
+908 GSNAG
-913 IPGMHSG
+913 MPGSHSG

-930 ISQDARRS
+930 ISQDARRH

-963 VTASPETDKHS
+963 VTASPETEKHS

-980 EILRPESMD
+980 EIQRPESVAGM
-989 AVLSEERSPTSSP
+989 LSHDRLGASSP

-1017 GSVRTVKQG
+1017 GSVRTVKQS
-1026 DVNGNLARESPPT
+1026 DVNGNMAKQSPPS
-1039 SPGLPGTPL
+1039 SPGLPGAPT
-1048 ALDSPGGSHLGGLLG
+1048 AVESPGGSHLGGLLG

-1078 ARSQPADLRGR
+1078 ARSQTSDLRGR
-1089 SSIRGAST
+1089 SSNRGAST

-1107 IAVSQTS
+1107 VAVSQTS
-1114 VAGHVDL
+1114 ASGHVDL
-1121 PESLRVITPGSANN
+1121 PESLRIITPGSANN
-1135 SRRGS
+1135 STRGS
-1140 PVSSRAGSV
+1140 PVSSRAASV

-1162 VFSRQSSTTSLR
+1162 ALSRMSSTTSLR
-1174 SEARSSMSQHG
+1174 SDVRSTTSQHG
-1185 SDGTPVKPMPRSL
+1185 DEETPVKPRS
-1198 VNESSAEDWQR
+1198 VVTESSAEEWQR
-1209 ADDERVRRLIREGES
+1209 ADEERVRKLIREGETND
-1224 EGLSTHDSNGRP
+1224 LSSHDSNGRP
-1236 QVSLLGRRCPP
+1236 QVSLHRRRCPP
-1247 SPDDNEIQWRRP
+1247 SPDDHGRNDIEWRRP
-1259 SAADNSQPMS
+1259 SAADISQPMS

-1281 LPSLVSSSSDFG
+1281 LPPSLVSSSSDFG

-1314 LDHVESGLG
+1314 VDPVENAPAEELE

-1328 STLNGFASTKPTFR
+1328 STLNGFAKPTFR
-1342 TEFIEDE
+1342 TELVEDE
-1349 EGYSPDRDETALD
+1349 EGYSPDHDETALD
-1362 SDNDDDYEDESSSDS
+1362 SDNDDDYDDESSSDS